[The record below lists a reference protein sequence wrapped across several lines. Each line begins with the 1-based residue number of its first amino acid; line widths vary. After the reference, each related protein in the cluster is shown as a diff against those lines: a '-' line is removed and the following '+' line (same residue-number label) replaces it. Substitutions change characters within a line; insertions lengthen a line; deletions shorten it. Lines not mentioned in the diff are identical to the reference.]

1 MRQFL
6 AWLLAEDMRAGGIG
20 EAHRGGWVE
29 TASPGPGARIL
40 TVDTSLSG
48 KVRLRSAAP
57 DSAMST
63 RLRRKELC
71 SINQK

>member
-1 MRQFL
+1 L
-6 AWLLAEDMRAGGIG
+6 ARRIEEGRSKLRRPARA
-20 EAHRGGWVE
+20 
-29 TASPGPGARIL
+29 ARIL
-40 TVDTSLSG
+40 AADTSLSG